1 METLNETGEMVL
13 ILGRF
18 ELNRKGAGGQD
29 ALGQTHGVMCLCACN
44 SHIFLTSLLNGCYI
58 SH

>member
-18 ELNRKGAGGQD
+18 ELSRKGAGGQD
-29 ALGQTHGVMCLCACN
+29 ALGQAHAVMSVHATVI
-44 SHIFLTSLLNGCYI
+44 SSLQVC
-58 SH
+58 